1 MRDPY
6 DIMNYY
12 QTNILCETYTDFSKL
27 RLSKKEKVIETK
39 ISKLFLKVEDL
50 IQTEELEV
58 VDKIND
64 KFLHKKVNYEQL
76 KLEQQ
81 KCPISTSHLMNE
93 ILNDK
98 KQDTTKKSKKHIQ
111 EMEITLENHTIVF

>member
-50 IQTEELEV
+50 I
-58 VDKIND
+58 
-64 KFLHKKVNYEQL
+64 
-76 KLEQQ
+76 
-81 KCPISTSHLMNE
+81 
-93 ILNDK
+93 
-98 KQDTTKKSKKHIQ
+98 
-111 EMEITLENHTIVF
+111 